1 MQNGTC
7 TYSDSRRGIGSP
19 LLASAASRSACSP
32 KAPENCGAVGYEVY
46 RGPGRS

>member
-19 LLASAASRSACSP
+19 LLALAASRSSRLAET
-32 KAPENCGAVGYEVY
+32 AAWNCGAVGYDV
-46 RGPGRS
+46 